1 MKEYFNP
8 KENKMTDL
16 FETLSPVFSVSCH
29 IPNVVIGYKGAAVY
43 INVEAKDEEDAM
55 NKALANPEFTK
66 HIRMKEFERKHLDT
80 YKPTGLYVIG
90 RVEYFEGD
98 ERL

>member
-1 MKEYFNP
+1 MKKYFNP
-8 KENKMTDL
+8 KEKKMEDL
-16 FETLSPVFSVSCH
+16 FETLCPVFSVSCRT
-29 IPNVVIGYKGAAVY
+29 PNVVNGYKGAAVY
-43 INVEAKDEEDAM
+43 INVEAKDEEEAM
-55 NKALANPEFTK
+55 NKAIANPEFTK
-66 HIRMKEFERKHLDT
+66 HIHMKDFERKYLET